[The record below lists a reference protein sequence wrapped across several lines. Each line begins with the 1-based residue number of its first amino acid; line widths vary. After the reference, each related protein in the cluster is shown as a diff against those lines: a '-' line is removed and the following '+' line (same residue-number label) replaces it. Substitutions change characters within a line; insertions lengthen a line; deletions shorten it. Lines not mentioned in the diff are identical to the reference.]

1 MTTKLIF
8 TCAIDDIY
16 LFNLLSSTD
25 FMISSQAY
33 DKSIVLVFFLN
44 INYYYYTANICKL
57 QIAQCEYKLHHRFLG
72 LSHTGT
78 CSSSGGTVSIPDHYD
93 CRNPEPCDEEETTG
107 EVCGSDGVTYSRREN
122 LNLERIRFAVEDDT

>member
-1 MTTKLIF
+1 MQLTIFIYSIYYLAQTLGFLRKL
-8 TCAIDDIY
+8 
-16 LFNLLSSTD
+16 
-25 FMISSQAY
+25 MINQSFC
-33 DKSIVLVFFLN
+33 FFKN

-78 CSSSGGTVSIPDHYD
+78 CSSSGGTVSVPDHYD

-122 LNLERIRFAVEDDT
+122 LNSGRIRFAVEDDT

>member
-25 FMISSQAY
+25 FRISSQAY

-122 LNLERIRFAVEDDT
+122 LNLGRIRFAVEDDT

>member
-8 TCAIDDIY
+8 TCVTNDIY
-16 LFNLLSSTD
+16 LFNLLSSID
-25 FMISSQAY
+25 FRISSQAY
-33 DKSIVLVFFLN
+33 DKSIIIFFLN

-93 CRNPEPCDEEETTG
+93 CRTPEPCDEEETTG

-122 LNLERIRFAVEDDT
+122 LNSGRIRFSIEDDT